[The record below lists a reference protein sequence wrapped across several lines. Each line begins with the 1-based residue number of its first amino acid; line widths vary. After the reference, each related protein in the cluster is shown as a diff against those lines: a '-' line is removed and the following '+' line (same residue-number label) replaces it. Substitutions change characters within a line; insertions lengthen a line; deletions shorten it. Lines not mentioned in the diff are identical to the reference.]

1 MVGLEG
7 KTACLSRNGRGGI
20 GSILRESLIKS
31 GVTILDDGESPEAVD
46 FAICTAGKM
55 FVRDP
60 GTLAEDEVNQLY
72 DANYFFPRMFTE
84 RHIQAM
90 RIAKKPG
97 IILHV
102 GSNASRYGNLGAADY
117 AAMKAGFAKYL
128 ELRGQSVRGDGIRL
142 SLINLGAV
150 DSEFW
155 GKVCQSADPALLKTI
170 MPAPEKALTLE
181 EVSDMLLAVLQMPTR
196 LVLKDALVVS
206 ADFQ

>member
-1 MVGLEG
+1 MVGLKG

-20 GSILRESLIKS
+20 GTMVRESLTRA
-31 GVTILDDGESPEAVD
+31 GVTILEDCESPDAVD

-60 GTLAEDEVNQLY
+60 GTLSEDDIYQLY
-72 DANYFFPRMFTE
+72 DANYLFPRKFTE

-90 RIAKKPG
+90 RVGKKSG

-117 AAMKAGFAKYL
+117 AAMKAGLAKYL

-150 DSEFW
+150 ASEFW
-155 GKVCQSADPALLKTI
+155 EKVCKTADPVLLKTI

-181 EVSDMLLAVLQMPTR
+181 EVSEMILAVLQMPSR
-196 LVLKDALVVS
+196 LVMKDALVLS
-206 ADFQ
+206 ADYQ

>member
-7 KTACLSRNGRGGI
+7 QTACLSRNGRGGI
-20 GSILRESLIKS
+20 GSVLREALIRN
-31 GVTILDDGESPEAVD
+31 GVTLVDDTETPDPVD

-60 GTLAEDEVNQLY
+60 GLLDEDEIYQLY
-72 DANYFFPRMFTE
+72 DANYLFPRKFTE

-90 RIAKKPG
+90 RRANKSG

-117 AAMKAGFAKYL
+117 AAMKAGLAKYL

-150 DSEFW
+150 ASEFW
-155 GKVCQSADPALLKTI
+155 DKVCRTADPSLLKTI
-170 MPAPEKALTLE
+170 MPLPEKALTVE
-181 EVSDMLLAVLQMPTR
+181 EVSDMILAVLRMPSR
-196 LVLKDALVVS
+196 LVMKDALVLSV
-206 ADFQ
+206 DFQ

>member
-20 GSILRESLIKS
+20 GSKIRESLIRA
-31 GVTILDDGESPEAVD
+31 GVTIVDDCDTPDAVD

-60 GTLAEDEVNQLY
+60 GTLGEDDVYQLY
-72 DANYFFPRMFTE
+72 DANYLFPRKFTE
-84 RHIQAM
+84 RHIQAL
-90 RIAKKPG
+90 RAAKKPG

-117 AAMKAGFAKYL
+117 AAMKAGLAKYL
-128 ELRGQSVRGDGIRL
+128 ELRGQSVRSDEIRL

-150 DSEFW
+150 ASEFW
-155 GKVCQSADPALLKTI
+155 DKVCQTADPALLKTI

-181 EVSDMLLAVLQMPTR
+181 EVSEMILAVLQMPSR
-196 LVLKDALVVS
+196 LVMKDALVLS
-206 ADFQ
+206 TDYQ